1 MVYSIAKDGAVHIYL
16 YDYKGSTTAIV
27 DNSGTVLNA
36 YTYSAYGKVVGSFE
50 NVENAYK
57 YLGKYGVITDSD
69 SHIYVRA
76 RYYSPDLNRWTQ
88 LDALRGDI
96 ANPFSLNRYI
106 LNDGDGVNYVD
117 ISGFE
122 RGKVGW
128 TFSDVGHLIL
138 DGAGLVPVVGE
149 AFDGVNGI
157 MRYPLL

>member
-57 YLGKYGVITDSD
+57 YLGKYG
-69 SHIYVRA
+69 
-76 RYYSPDLNRWTQ
+76 
-88 LDALRGDI
+88 
-96 ANPFSLNRYI
+96 
-106 LNDGDGVNYVD
+106 
-117 ISGFE
+117 E
-122 RGKVGW
+122 VGW